1 MPRLLHKNRV
11 IRLLPLAFLLSAG
24 CGGGNSNNGVAPLD
38 PTIGGTRQFGNL
50 EFNATTTKRSFTSGE
65 IVPITLKIKN
75 TGATLVSGSYS
86 GCNSSDA
93 RITYNSLTKWLY
105 SETIVGCG
113 AGILP
118 LSIPPGE
125 TIALSVEW
133 DQKAQDGSPV
143 SAGIY
148 SIKTWT
154 NIWMSP
160 VTITGSDPTEAQ
172 REANLFA
179 PPIEVTLTR

>member
-93 RITYNSLTKWLY
+93 RVTSTLGTRWLY
-105 SETIVGCG
+105 SATIGGCTG
-113 AGILP
+113 QEHP
-118 LSIPPGE
+118 FSIPPSE
-125 TIALSVEW
+125 TITLTVEW

-143 SAGIY
+143 SAGTY
-148 SIKTWT
+148 SIKTWMNPGT
-154 NIWMSP
+154 M
-160 VTITGSDPTEAQ
+160 TGGDPTEAQ